1 MLVRSGTT
9 MIFEQ
14 SRETD
19 AIRYAVLHRLAPGI
33 RHSLMGELQAIQF
46 MAELAARQR
55 DASDDARAVD
65 GLQQV
70 IAQTR
75 ATVASCRSI
84 IEWLRPEAGATTAL
98 GEGVTLCL
106 KLVGDDWP
114 LRGVQATIEV
124 RAPDA
129 LVDRA
134 ALRELLA
141 ASLMALIDM
150 HPGTLDIDVQGDTA
164 ADDVELRL
172 RARAADRRPTIRP
185 SADERKFTW
194 ADVQMLA
201 TAHGVSCSCQASG
214 ATIRL
219 RRARPA

>member
-1 MLVRSGTT
+1 MT
-9 MIFEQ
+9 FEHN
-14 SRETD
+14 RETD

-33 RHSLMGELQAIQF
+33 RHGLMGELQAIQF
-46 MAELAARQR
+46 MAELAVRQR
-55 DASDDARAVD
+55 DAGDDARVQD

-75 ATVASCRSI
+75 ATVASCRSV
-84 IEWLRPEAGATTAL
+84 IEWLRPEPGATTPL
-98 GEGVTLCL
+98 GEGVAQCL
-106 KLVGDDWP
+106 RVVGDDWP
-114 LRGVQATIEV
+114 LRGVEATSEM

-129 LVDRA
+129 LVDKT

-150 HPGTLDIDVQGDTA
+150 HPGTLDIDIHGDA
-164 ADDVELRL
+164 AVDDVELKL
-172 RARAADRRPTIRP
+172 HARAADRRPTIQAP
-185 SADERKFTW
+185 ADERKFTW

-219 RRARPA
+219 RRVAAPA

>member
-1 MLVRSGTT
+1 

-14 SRETD
+14 GRETD

-33 RHSLMGELQAIQF
+33 RHSLMSELQAIQF

-55 DASDDARAVD
+55 DPSGEARMLE

-75 ATVASCRSI
+75 ATAASCRSV
-84 IEWLRPEAGATTAL
+84 IEWLRPEAGATTPL
-98 GEGVTLCL
+98 GEGVAQCL
-106 KLVGDDWP
+106 KVVGDDWP
-114 LRGVQATIEV
+114 LRGVEATAEV

-129 LVDRA
+129 LVEKV

-150 HPGTLDIDVQGDTA
+150 HPGTLDIDLHGDA
-164 ADDVELRL
+164 VGNDVELTL
-172 RARAADRRPTIRP
+172 RARAADRRPTIRA
-185 SADERKFTW
+185 SGDERKFTW

-201 TAHGVSCSCQASG
+201 TAHGVPCSCQASG
-214 ATIRL
+214 ATIHL
-219 RRARPA
+219 RRAAAPA